1 MARPLPAT
9 PRVVT
14 LPQRLAVV
22 DLETT
27 GAHPVRDRITEI
39 AILRIED
46 GRVVERWSSLTNP
59 GVHIPAT
66 IQNFTGITDA
76 MVADAPSFEAVADP
90 VWALLQDAVFVAHNA
105 RFDYGFLKNAF
116 ERMGR
121 EFDAAVL
128 CTVKLSRALYPQYHR
143 HGLDA
148 LIERHGLTCEARHR
162 AMGDAEVLWQFL
174 EQAAGAFPEQTL
186 GNAIDRAMKRPS
198 RPPGL
203 PEGVLEGLPDS
214 PGVYFFYGENDLPLY
229 IGKSKRIRARVMSHF
244 AADRMNGKEAELA
257 RQVRR
262 VEWEQSAG
270 ELGALLLEACLV
282 KHHKPLHNRMLRKND
297 EVFGLR
303 VLPSNKRKAT
313 VLERVPL
320 SVSDPREW
328 TDVFGAFRTKKE
340 ADNLLRELA
349 MLYKL
354 CPRRLGLEPGRT
366 GACMAHQMKR
376 CAGVCAGK
384 ETTEAHDARLIAAL
398 SGKGIKPWP
407 WEGPVCVPEH
417 DADTGRSEFHLLDRW
432 CYLATVHSDADV
444 HDAVSGATYAFD
456 IDIYRLLVRWFD
468 ALAHRQAVST
478 IRL

>member
-1 MARPLPAT
+1 
-9 PRVVT
+9 VT

-39 AILRIED
+39 AVLRIED
-46 GRVVERWSSLTNP
+46 GRIVERWSSLVDP
-59 GVHIPAT
+59 GVPIPAT

-76 MVADAPSFEAVADP
+76 MVADAPAFEQLAEP
-90 VWALLQDAVFVAHNA
+90 VQALLDDAVFVAHNA

-121 EFDAAVL
+121 RFDADVL
-128 CTVKLSRALYPQYHR
+128 CTVKLSRALYPQHHR

-148 LIERHGLTCEARHR
+148 LIERHGLTCTARHR

-174 EQAAGAFPEQTL
+174 AQAEAAFPPANL
-186 GNAIDRAMKRPS
+186 ANAIERAMKRPS

-214 PGVYFFYGENDLPLY
+214 PGVYFFYGDNDLPLY
-229 IGKSKRIRARVMSHF
+229 IGKSKRIRGRVMSHF

-262 VEWEQSAG
+262 VEWEQTAG
-270 ELGALLLEACLV
+270 ELGALLLEACLIQ
-282 KHHKPLHNRMLRKND
+282 HHRPLHNRLLRKNE

-303 VLPSNKRKAT
+303 VVGSNKRKAT

-320 SVSDPREW
+320 AGSDPRQW
-328 TDVFGAFRTKKE
+328 VDVFGAFRSRKE

-366 GACMAHQMKR
+366 GACMAHQLKR

-384 ETTEAHDARLIAAL
+384 EPPEAHDARLVAAL
-398 SGKGIKPWP
+398 AGKGVKPWP
-407 WEGPVCVPEH
+407 WPGPVVVPEH
-417 DADTGRSEFHLLDRW
+417 DPDTGRSEFHVLDRW
-432 CYLATVHSDADV
+432 CYLSTARSEADIL
-444 HDAVSGATYAFD
+444 DSLSGATYAFD

-468 ALAHRQAVST
+468 AVTHRQAAVP
-478 IRL
+478 LQD